1 MHILGIAN
9 GTPGGN
15 SEILLKAALRTA
27 TKSYPSITTS
37 WIHVP
42 SLWIPPSSVPLESS
56 LNIPGTTRPVSEVQ
70 QGNRD
75 DRKAVLQAILAADA
89 LIFSTPVQSHTPA
102 GGLKALTDMILGP
115 HTDSALANRISKA
128 QDSGD
133 KDLATMRFDPQLL
146 KPRVAG
152 FLAVAGSTTPD
163 QITLVLPTLHL
174 LIYSLHAK
182 VVDQE
187 VLLGNGMP
195 GAVVFNNNGQAVV
208 RAERLGINVASQIG
222 KSHDEAQY
230 LGPIPPGACP
240 YCHLSKIDLFG
251 QEDNKIGCITCG
263 ADGYLKVDSDGIVRP
278 HWSHDSDLSCIT
290 MAGKQKHVDDLI
302 AWAREENEAIRS
314 NPQALERI
322 DELRNI
328 EITAAIPL
336 GSHGNDSLQTRHK
349 L

>member
-15 SEILLKAALRTA
+15 SEILLKAALRAA
-27 TKSYPSITTS
+27 TKTYPSITTS

-56 LNIPGTTRPVSEVQ
+56 LNIPGTPRPVSEIQ
-70 QGNRD
+70 QGIRD
-75 DRKAVLQAILAADA
+75 DRKAVLQAIMAADA
-89 LIFSTPVQSHTPA
+89 LIFSTPVQCHTPA

-115 HTDSALANRISKA
+115 HTDAALAHRVSKA

-133 KDLATMRFDPQLL
+133 KNLANIPFNPQLL

-163 QITLVLPTLHL
+163 QITMVLPTLHL

-187 VLLGNGMP
+187 VLLGNIMP
-195 GAVVFNNNGQAVV
+195 GAVVFNNNGKAVE
-208 RAERLGINVASQIG
+208 RAERLGVNVASQIG
-222 KSHDEAQY
+222 KSHDEARY

-251 QEDNKIGCITCG
+251 REDNKIGCITCG
-263 ADGYLKVDSDGIVRP
+263 ADGYLKMDSDGVVRP
-278 HWSHDSDLSCIT
+278 HWNSDSDLSCIT
-290 MAGKQKHVDDLI
+290 MAGKQKHVDDLV
-302 AWAREENEAIRS
+302 AWTRKETEAIGS
-314 NPQALERI
+314 NPEASKRI

-328 EITAAIPL
+328 EITAAIPI
-336 GSHGNDSLQTRHK
+336 GGHGNDSLKDRHK